1 MKKIL
6 LSMLFAGTAM
16 LANAQQSEVDAAK
29 AKWIEYAN
37 TQGKVEIDTK
47 ILGTLAS
54 KIKVSG
60 EKKKEEAPKAKA
72 TKEEELAIL
81 NAGLAHTDLA
91 IEHPKTKEK
100 AEVWG
105 WRALIAS
112 RICLIDTVL
121 ANSIAKEKIAVD
133 AIEKLRVLDTK
144 KTLTQSITDAQSYI
158 DNAVANRGMIAFEK
172 KDYATAYEAF
182 NQMVI
187 KNPKDTATYFN
198 AGLSAMLGKKYP
210 EAYSSYK
217 KALEVGYKD
226 TYSIYTQLVAIT
238 ANGLKDS
245 VKYLD
250 VLNEAAVKYPDSSFF
265 VSRITDYYMK
275 KGDIVKSQEML
286 NKLISQ
292 EPKNAVYH
300 YLLGDTYFKQA
311 LAAQDKRTA
320 MDQKKEKKAYD
331 DMNATM
337 MSFIDQALP
346 HYKTALQLD
355 PKYADAVDKLKSI
368 YGFKSD
374 TPNYEAMSKLLNV
387 LDGK

>member
-1 MKKIL
+1 
-6 LSMLFAGTAM
+6 MLFAGTAM

-37 TQGKVEIDTK
+37 TQGSVEVDLK
-47 ILGTLAS
+47 GLGSLAS

-72 TKEEELAIL
+72 TKAEELAIL

-91 IEHPKTKEK
+91 IEHIKTKDK
-100 AEVWG
+100 VDVWG

-112 RICLIDTVL
+112 RICLIDTVVT
-121 ANSIAKEKIAVD
+121 NSVAKEKIALE
-133 AIEKLRVLDTK
+133 AIEKLKVLDTK
-144 KTLTQSITDAQSYI
+144 KTQTQSIIDAQSYI
-158 DNAVANRGMIAFEK
+158 DNAIANRGMTAFQK
-172 KDYATAYEAF
+172 KDYVTAYEAF
-182 NQMVI
+182 NQMI
-187 KNPKDTATYFN
+187 LKNPKDTATYFN
-198 AGLSAMLGKKYP
+198 AGLSAMLAKKYP
-210 EAYSSYK
+210 EAYLSYK

-226 TYSIYTQLVAIT
+226 TYPVYTQLVAIT

-250 VLNEAAVKYPDSSFF
+250 ILNEAAGKYPDSSFF

-292 EPKNAVYH
+292 DAKNPIYH

-311 LAAQDKRTA
+311 LVAQDKRTA
-320 MDQKKEKKAYD
+320 LDQKKQKKAYD
-331 DMNATM
+331 DMYITM
-337 MSFIDQALP
+337 MGFIDQALP

-374 TPNYEAMSKLLNV
+374 NPNYEVMSKLLIT
-387 LDGK
+387 LEGKK

>member
-16 LANAQQSEVDAAK
+16 LANAQQTEVDAAK
-29 AKWIEYAN
+29 EKWIEYAK
-37 TQGKVEIDTK
+37 TQNVVEVDTK
-47 ILGTLAS
+47 ALGALAS

-60 EKKKEEAPKAKA
+60 EKKKEEAPKPKA
-72 TKEEELAIL
+72 SLAEQLVIL

-91 IEHPKTKEK
+91 LVHPKTKDK
-100 AEVWG
+100 PDVWG
-105 WRALIAS
+105 WRALISS

-121 ANSIAKEKIAVD
+121 ANSMAQEKIANE
-133 AIEKLRVLDTK
+133 AIAKATALDTK
-144 KTLTQSITDAQSYI
+144 KTQTQNITDAQSYI
-158 DNAVANRGMIAFEK
+158 DNAVANRGMIAFQK

-198 AGLSAMLGKKYP
+198 AGLSAMLAHKYQ
-210 EAYSSYK
+210 EAYDSYK

-226 TYSIYTQLVAIT
+226 TYPVYSQLVAIT
-238 ANGLKDS
+238 STGLKDS

-250 VLNEAAVKYPDSSFF
+250 VLNEASAKFPDSSFF

-292 EPKNAVYH
+292 DPKNAIYP

-311 LAAQDKRTA
+311 LVAQEKRNA
-320 MDQKKEKKAYD
+320 IDQKNKKAYD
-331 DMNATM
+331 DMTAKM
-337 MSFIDQALP
+337 MGYIDQALP
-346 HYKTALQLD
+346 FYKKALELD

-374 TPNYEAMSKLLNV
+374 TPNYEKMSKLLIS
-387 LDGK
+387 LEGK